1 MVRPGS
7 WVAVPTSALLW
18 VVTEVPFTDG
28 VILCDVYRIC
38 RDERLVMFRE
48 KEAITIENVMSIV
61 REDKRAERYL
71 KWADVLNF
79 TAWTFLSCR

>member
-1 MVRPGS
+1 
-7 WVAVPTSALLW
+7 
-18 VVTEVPFTDG
+18 
-28 VILCDVYRIC
+28 
-38 RDERLVMFRE
+38 MFRE